1 MARPRMRPSDA
12 VTALW
17 PCLLLLGLG
26 IGGFLAVLDWVTE
39 QEDLFLLDQPLL
51 EYLSQHRT
59 PALTSFFEVVTTI
72 FGPVV
77 LPIVV
82 AVIALIWWRVSK
94 SWWHPALLVGAMVL
108 STVLGMGLKVAVGRA
123 RPEDVFMQIPGFE
136 TSYSFPSGHTIGATT
151 FVLVVSY
158 LLLHEDTESAWRL
171 GLWSVVA
178 VLTIALVAVSRLYLG
193 YHFLTDV
200 LAGACV
206 GVAVLGVVVA
216 VERWRDLS
224 LERVDPPQRL
234 LSLAEVEDV
243 PYSSPLHDA
252 AVEQEEAAGEDPDAE
267 AAPESQPLPW
277 VAARDAEDAA
287 DGEDPD
293 DASADEPS
301 EPSEESVEPAAAGN
315 SSEPSDER
323 PA

>member
-17 PCLLLLGLG
+17 PGVLLLALG
-26 IGGFLAVLDWVTE
+26 IGGFLVALDWVRE

-51 EYLSQHRT
+51 EYLSQNRT
-59 PALTSFFEVVTTI
+59 PGLTAFFEVVTTI

-82 AVIALIWWRVSK
+82 AVIALIWWRVSR
-94 SWWHPALLVGAMVL
+94 SWWHPVLLVGAMIL
-108 STVLGMGLKVAVGRA
+108 STVLGMGLKIAVGRA
-123 RPEDVFMQIPGFE
+123 RPEDVFMLIPGFE

-158 LLLHEDTESAWRL
+158 LLLHEDSDATWRL
-171 GLWSVVA
+171 ALWSVGA
-178 VLTIALVAVSRLYLG
+178 VLIIALVALSRLYLG

-224 LERVDPPQRL
+224 LERVDPPQGL
-234 LSLAEVEDV
+234 LSLAEVDDR
-243 PYSSPLHDA
+243 PYA
-252 AVEQEEAAGEDPDAE
+252 APDAE
-267 AAPESQPLPW
+267 
-277 VAARDAEDAA
+277 RA
-287 DGEDPD
+287 DQER
-293 DASADEPS
+293 ADEAVAG
-301 EPSEESVEPAAAGN
+301 SEEGSAEEPDADDPASPA
-315 SSEPSDER
+315 EPQDER